1 MRCRLRGDWTPLS
14 PGPYHKHH
22 ERYPAKQGN
31 VGHDPG
37 NAIEALICGRSKH
50 ERSVRLNEKL
60 NDGIIGIAAV
70 HGSGELLLHTR
81 EIRAAEVIALKQDLI
96 ASAHADDLASETI
109 HAGVVARAEKEQN

>member
-1 MRCRLRGDWTPLS
+1 
-14 PGPYHKHH
+14 H

-50 ERSVRLNEKL
+50 ERPVRLNKKL
-60 NDGIIGIAAV
+60 NDPAIGIAAI
-70 HGSGELLLHTR
+70 HGSGELLLHAR
-81 EIRAAEVIALKQDLI
+81 EIRAAEMVALEQDLI
-96 ASAHADDLASETI
+96 AATHADDLASETS